1 MDYELAI
8 IGGMGPLATDTL
20 YRYITLHTKA
30 EQDQDHIN
38 QIILSHANLP
48 DRTSVI
54 LNHEEERFLEAIK
67 TDFALLNNFDLKAIA
82 IPCNTSHYFYEE
94 FSKFSH
100 NKVLNMPELTVKAVQ
115 DRAKPLAILATK
127 GTLSTKVYDK
137 YAQKYGLEVL
147 AIDAKDQAKL
157 MEIIYGIKA
166 NKRDYSKDLE
176 KLIQRY
182 EAKAQVILA
191 CTELSTI
198 ELKNTS
204 AVDALKVL
212 GQACIRVCGKEFI

>member
-30 EQDQDHIN
+30 QNDQEHIN

-48 DRTSVI
+48 DRTEVI
-54 LNHEEERFLEAIK
+54 LNNQDERFLEAIK
-67 TDFALLNNFDLKAIA
+67 TDFDLLNKFDLKAIA
-82 IPCNTSHYFYEE
+82 IPCNTSHYFFEHLE
-94 FSKFSH
+94 KFSQ
-100 NKVLNMPELTVKAVQ
+100 NKVLNMPELTVKSVQ
-115 DRAKPLAILATK
+115 AKGKPLAILATK

-137 YAQKYGLEVL
+137 YAAKYGLDLVEI
-147 AIDAKDQAKL
+147 APEDQDKL

-166 NKRDYSKDLE
+166 NKRDYTKDLA
-176 KLIQRY
+176 KLVKKY
-182 EAKAQVILA
+182 EDKAQVILA

-198 ELKNTS
+198 ELEDTT

-212 GQACIRVCGKEFI
+212 GKACIEVCGREFV